1 MASASREKIIRE
13 LREEYMNRRGE
24 AFEDSQRRKLSLYE
38 TLPEVREIDALLAM
52 TATNIMAAV
61 SSGEDIEAKIMK
73 LRDENKELRQK
84 RAGILAMSGYPC
96 DYTDIKYECKKC
108 SDTGYIGIEMCPCMK
123 TKLAY
128 AMLEESGLGGLSQSQ
143 SFESFDLSYYSG
155 AESERMKS
163 NFDKLKEYAETFGS
177 DTTKSWLLYGD
188 TGLGKTHLSTAVAK
202 TVIDRGYEVC
212 YQPMQSMVDDF
223 ADCQFRGEGRDSLQK
238 YYEADLLIIDD
249 LGVELVNQ
257 FTVSSLYNIINY
269 RMNNGKP
276 MIISTNL
283 TQEEIREKYMDR
295 VTSRLFGMF
304 HVLMFKG
311 TDVRRQRLR
320 RL

>member
-24 AFEDSQRRKLSLYE
+24 AFEDSQRRKLALYDSISE
-38 TLPEVREIDALLAM
+38 MREIDALLAM
-52 TATNIMAAV
+52 TATNIMSAV
-61 SSGEDIEAKIMK
+61 SSGEDIEAKILK
-73 LRDENKELRQK
+73 LRDDNKELRSK
-84 RAGILAMSGYPC
+84 RADLLVRSGYPA
-96 DYTDIKYECKKC
+96 DYTDIKYECEKC

-128 AMLEESGLGGLSQSQ
+128 AMLEESGLGALSKSQ
-143 SFESFDLSYYSG
+143 SFENFDLSYYSA
-155 AESERMKS
+155 AEIDRMKS
-163 NFDKLKEYAETFGS
+163 NFDQLKDYAETFS
-177 DTTKSWLLYGD
+177 ADTTKSWLLYGN

-202 TVIDRGYEVC
+202 KVIDRGYEVC
-212 YQPMQSMVDDF
+212 YQPMQAMVDDF

-304 HVLMFKG
+304 HVLLFKG
-311 TDVRRQRLR
+311 TDIRRQKLR
-320 RL
+320 RM